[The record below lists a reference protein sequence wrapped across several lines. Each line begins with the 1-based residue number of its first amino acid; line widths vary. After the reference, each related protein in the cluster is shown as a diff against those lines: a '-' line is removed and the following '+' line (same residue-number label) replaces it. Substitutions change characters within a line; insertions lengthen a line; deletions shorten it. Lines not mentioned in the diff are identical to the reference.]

1 MNTTLQDGLR
11 IIEYL
16 ANASGPQP
24 LTALAQALGLG
35 NSKTH
40 RLLQTLIDQKYV
52 FQTEETRHYQASIKL
67 WTLGSGVLRHAS
79 LKAMAEA
86 EMQRLMEVTGESI
99 HLSVLE
105 RAEVVYVHK
114 VDSTN
119 PVRAYSQIG
128 GRMPA
133 LYVATG
139 RVMLAFKERGPLSAL
154 LDEQQAKDEIGST
167 TKTEFLKEIP
177 LIRSTGVAINR
188 GRWHKDVYGV
198 AAPIMDPTGSILAA
212 IGVSGPAHRFKTR
225 RLAFFSR
232 EVKHSADIIARRL
245 YGEPLNRLWHIDSR
259 PS

>member
-11 IIEYL
+11 ILEFL
-16 ANASGPQP
+16 ANANGPQS
-24 LTALAQALGLG
+24 LTGLAQALGIG

-40 RLLQTLIDQKYV
+40 RLLQTLIEQKYV
-52 FQTEETRHYQASIKL
+52 FQTEQARHYQASIKL
-67 WTLGSGVLRHAS
+67 WALGSGVLRHAS
-79 LKAMAEA
+79 LKAMAET
-86 EMQRLMEVTGESI
+86 EMQRLMELTGESV

-105 RAEVVYVHK
+105 RAEIVYVHK
-114 VDSTN
+114 IDSTN

-139 RVMLAFKERGPLSAL
+139 RVMLAFKERELLSAL
-154 LDEQQAKDEIGST
+154 LDDQLAKDEISST
-167 TKTEFLKEIP
+167 VKGDFLKEVTS
-177 LIRSTGVAINR
+177 IRSAGVAINR

-198 AAPIMDPTGSILAA
+198 AAPIIDPTGNVLAA

-232 EVKHSADIIARRL
+232 EVKQSADVIARRL
-245 YGEPLNRLWHIDSR
+245 YGEPLNRLWRIDSR